1 MTKLEASKSSGIEK
15 ENLVTTKNQP
25 EKEETVVLL
34 RPENA
39 NKKYEAL
46 FLEID
51 SGQIKLPMFQR
62 EFVWNKEQS
71 ARLIDS
77 VLKGYEKF
85 IARRSAAIANAL
97 NKALNP
103 RL

>member
-1 MTKLEASKSSGIEK
+1 MSE
-15 ENLVTTKNQP
+15 KNQV
-25 EKEETVVLL
+25 EKEEPVVLL
-34 RPENA
+34 RPENN

-62 EFVWNKEQS
+62 EFVWDKEQS

-77 VLKGYEKF
+77 ILKGYPIGTF
-85 IARRSAAIANAL
+85 IFWKRAVNTAG
-97 NKALNP
+97 
-103 RL
+103 